1 MVMLEILGATLAFLI
16 GIGLLAASRE
26 ARGRLQ
32 QPGRSRPAEAIAR
45 KRRDTGSGFRINITS
60 LDFAYLAA
68 MLSGVFGKEVW
79 DQVNSTG
86 SIGVRWAH
94 LIGALIVSPVVY
106 GAVQNTFFRD
116 ELSIAG
122 LAIAFQNGFFWQSV
136 FEGVQHGH

>member
-1 MVMLEILGATLAFLI
+1 MLEILGAIVAFLI

-26 ARGRLQ
+26 ALGLFL
-32 QPGRSRPAEAIAR
+32 QPGRGSRPAEAIAR
-45 KRRDTGSGFRINITS
+45 RRRDTRDGLRVNITS

-68 MLSGVFGKEVW
+68 MLVGILGKEVW

-86 SIGVRWAH
+86 SVGVRWAH